1 MQSVAQNIANA
12 WLLVFTMLYIC
23 QWIAFLA
30 NAASINE
37 LGFHSRILKM
47 PDSIVRSCVR
57 SWIMIQFCISV
68 KSEIFSEQD
77 ENQSKSSLTTTLRNI
92 FQHLTFKN
100 LKLLDYYNGIQMESL
115 AERDKN
121 SFQNSKKILITKNLI
136 DQFRLKLELS
146 QWLSSMVRS
155 KIKLKHF
162 LTLCQVKRGQG

>member
-1 MQSVAQNIANA
+1 
-12 WLLVFTMLYIC
+12 
-23 QWIAFLA
+23 
-30 NAASINE
+30 
-37 LGFHSRILKM
+37 
-47 PDSIVRSCVR
+47 
-57 SWIMIQFCISV
+57 MIQFYNAVNSQN
-68 KSEIFSEQD
+68 FREQN

-146 QWLSSMVRS
+146 QWLQY
-155 KIKLKHF
+155 LGF
-162 LTLCQVKRGQG
+162 GQNEKN

>member
-1 MQSVAQNIANA
+1 MCTIMMKFRIA
-12 WLLVFTMLYIC
+12 
-23 QWIAFLA
+23 
-30 NAASINE
+30 
-37 LGFHSRILKM
+37 
-47 PDSIVRSCVR
+47 
-57 SWIMIQFCISV
+57 V
-68 KSEIFSEQD
+68 KSQNFSEQD
-77 ENQSKSSLTTTLRNI
+77 KNQSKSSLTTTLRNI

-155 KIKLKHF
+155 KIKLKYF
-162 LTLCQVKRGQG
+162 LTPCQVKRGQGKVIVKKVELDKSIQIFCLWSLYLATIQMNDTNLKNWQLRRGFELMT